1 MKAVGY
7 RRNLPVAHDES
18 LIDLDLPVPEPGPHD
33 LRVAVKAVS
42 VNPVDTKQRAR
53 ATPPEGGVQVL
64 GYDAAGVVEAVGA
77 GVTLLPGP
85 GALPA
90 RYASASLRRRS
101 ADVWAVAG
109 LA

>member
-53 ATPPEGGVQVL
+53 ATPPEGGC
-64 GYDAAGVVEAVGA
+64 GTE
-77 GVTLLPGP
+77 
-85 GALPA
+85 PA
-90 RYASASLRRRS
+90 RRAARGIDDDQARGFSCISHVSMTSPSLMSLNDPRPMPHS
-101 ADVWAVAG
+101 
-109 LA
+109 